1 VRLRS
6 FELLFQLSPQLNF
19 TIMNYLVSNLQT
31 VLPITLTII
40 VVLVAGGMLLHRA
53 DPSLKQYSVEAMK
66 NFSMLLGA
74 AAIFN
79 TFMGIN
85 LIFFSKI
92 DGRFIFLTL
101 TTLSFY
107 LSLMLLMYTVSFVAN
122 PTPDPETAGNLAGS

>member
-1 VRLRS
+1 
-6 FELLFQLSPQLNF
+6 
-19 TIMNYLVSNLQT
+19 MNYLVSNLQT